1 MEFRR
6 VLAER
11 RWPVVAV
18 DDARAIAAPRQLDRR
33 GEAGRPGADDEDA
46 GTLAHGATPGL
57 SGGFKNVG
65 QRSSLQDF
73 ASAIRSAQH
82 RVGNE
87 GVSNGGCRWWPSNAK
102 KNNKQ

>member
-6 VLAER
+6 VLFR
-11 RWPVVAV
+11 SRWHVVAV

-46 GTLAHGATPGL
+46 GTLAHGATPGM

-73 ASAIRSAQH
+73 AVAIHGWTQEGCPSTRSQNVEIGRASG
-82 RVGNE
+82 RERG
-87 GVSNGGCRWWPSNAK
+87 
-102 KNNKQ
+102 